1 MNTVL
6 GVQMPAYKPY
16 LLTILACPRCGDGC
30 LKKENAENA
39 AVLLHC
45 QACGEKYPV
54 VDGIPQLLKDPSQFT
69 HLEAMDYD
77 DHHNIDDVRR
87 EKVVH
92 DWKQVF
98 DQSRPVYG
106 DVLEIGSGTGQLTW
120 GLAHRFPFMSVSACD
135 ISTKFLQKAEGVVG
149 DGGAPV
155 RYYACDANFLPF
167 RNGSFDLVVGH
178 SVLHHFIDYK
188 KIIHHLGQLLRQGG
202 QAIFYEPV
210 LQGKIII
217 AFIGDLMRR
226 IERRTEWGVLSEKDD
241 KRINHMT
248 RHIMKSKW
256 IGDNR
261 ERLEKIE
268 DKYIFDIH
276 EMRQLAREAGF
287 SSMEHCNVEMTEKG
301 YRHYVNQH
309 LLMEGLAPDTIQQF
323 AFIANA
329 YMSTIG
335 EMTPNDIVTP
345 MGYFIF
351 KK

>member
-1 MNTVL
+1 MAIRKSYQLTVL
-6 GVQMPAYKPY
+6 V
-16 LLTILACPRCGDGC
+16 CPRCEGGC
-30 LKKENAENA
+30 LK
-39 AVLLHC
+39 AVGNESHDVDEVLCC
-45 QACGEKYPV
+45 QTCRETYSV
-54 VDGIPQLLKDPSQFT
+54 VDGIPQLLKDPSLFT
-69 HLEAMDYD
+69 HLEAIDYD

-87 EKVVH
+87 EKVAR

-98 DQSRPVYG
+98 DQSKPVYG

-135 ISTKFLQKAEGVVG
+135 ISTKFLQKAANVVG
-149 DGGAPV
+149 EGGAPV

-167 RNGSFDLVVGH
+167 RDGSFDMVVGH
-178 SVLHHFIDYK
+178 SVLHHFIDYQ
-188 KIIHHLGQLLRQGG
+188 KIIHRLSTLLRPGG

-210 LQGKIII
+210 LQGKMII

-226 IERRTEWGVLSEKDD
+226 IERRTEWGVLSEADD

-248 RHIMKSKW
+248 RHIMKAKW
-256 IGDNR
+256 IGTNR

-276 EMRQLAREAGF
+276 DMRQLAKDAGF
-287 SSMEHCNVEMTEKG
+287 SAMEYCNVEMTEKG

-335 EMTPNDIVTP
+335 EMTPRDIVTP

-351 KK
+351 RK

>member
-1 MNTVL
+1 
-6 GVQMPAYKPY
+6 MPAYKPY

-149 DGGAPV
+149 DGCAPV

-188 KIIHHLGQLLRQGG
+188 KIIHHLARLLRPGG

-210 LQGKIII
+210 LQGKMII

-226 IERRTEWGVLSEKDD
+226 IERRTEWGVLSERDD
-241 KRINHMT
+241 ERINHMT

>member
-1 MNTVL
+1 
-6 GVQMPAYKPY
+6 MPVYKPY

-30 LKKENAENA
+30 LKKAKAENP
-39 AVLLHC
+39 AVVLHC
-45 QACGEKYPV
+45 QACGETYPV
-54 VDGIPQLLKDPSQFT
+54 IDGIPQLLKDPSLFT
-69 HLEAMDYD
+69 HLEAIDYD

-87 EKVVH
+87 EKVAR

-98 DQSRPVYG
+98 DQSKPVFG

-120 GLAHRFPFMSVSACD
+120 GLAHHFPFMSVSACD
-135 ISTKFLQKAEGVVG
+135 ISTKFLQKAAGVVG
-149 DGGAPV
+149 EGGAPV

-188 KIIHHLGQLLRQGG
+188 KIIHHLEKLLRPGG

-210 LQGKIII
+210 LQGKMII

-241 KRINHMT
+241 ARINHMT

-276 EMRQLAREAGF
+276 DMRQLASEAGF

>member
-1 MNTVL
+1 MATQKL
-6 GVQMPAYKPY
+6 YRLT
-16 LLTILACPRCGDGC
+16 LLICPRCELGS
-30 LKKENAENA
+30 LKSVEKKEDGVASTYLCCQSCAAE
-39 AVLLHC
+39 
-45 QACGEKYPV
+45 YPV
-54 VDGIPQLLKDPSQFT
+54 AEGIPQLLKDPSLFT
-69 HLEAMDYD
+69 HLEAIDYD
-77 DHHNIDDVRR
+77 DHHNIDDERR
-87 EKVVH
+87 EKVAR

-98 DQSRPVYG
+98 DRHQSVKG

-120 GLAHRFPFMSVSACD
+120 GLSHCFPFMSVSACD
-135 ISTKFLQKAEGVVG
+135 ISTKFLQKAAGVVG
-149 DGGAPV
+149 TDGVPV
-155 RYYACDANFLPF
+155 RYYACDANYLPF
-167 RNGSFDLVVGH
+167 RDNSFDLVVGH
-178 SVLHHFIDYK
+178 SVLHHFIDYQ
-188 KIIHHLGQLLRQGG
+188 KIIQKLSRLLRPGG

-241 KRINHMT
+241 QRINRMT
-248 RHIMKSKW
+248 RHIMKGKW

-261 ERLEKIE
+261 ERLEKME
-268 DKYIFDIH
+268 DKYVFDIH
-276 EMRQLAREAGF
+276 EMRKVGLDSGF
-287 SSMEHCNVEMTEKG
+287 TAMEYNNVEMTEKG

-351 KK
+351 KKK

>member
-1 MNTVL
+1 MSSH
-6 GVQMPAYKPY
+6 KSY
-16 LLTILACPRCGDGC
+16 LLTILACPRCETGSVKRVSRDGLTILC
-30 LKKENAENA
+30 
-39 AVLLHC
+39 C
-45 QACGEKYPV
+45 QSCGEEYLV
-54 VDGIPQLLKDPSQFT
+54 TEDGVPQLLKDPSLFT
-69 HLEAMDYD
+69 HLEAIDYD
-77 DHHNIDDVRR
+77 DHHNIDDERR
-87 EKVVH
+87 EKVAH

-98 DQSRPVYG
+98 DRHQSVKG

-120 GLAHRFPFMSVSACD
+120 GLSHRFPFMSVSACD
-135 ISTKFLQKAEGVVG
+135 ISTKFLQKAAGVVG
-149 DGGAPV
+149 TDGVPV

-167 RNGSFDLVVGH
+167 RDNSFDLVVGH
-178 SVLHHFIDYK
+178 SVLHHFIDYQ
-188 KIIHHLGQLLRQGG
+188 KIIQKLSKLLRPGG

-217 AFIGDLMRR
+217 AFVGDLMRR

-241 KRINHMT
+241 QRINRMT
-248 RHIMKSKW
+248 RHIMKGKW

-261 ERLEKIE
+261 ERLEKME
-268 DKYIFDIH
+268 DKYVFDIH
-276 EMRQLAREAGF
+276 EMRKVGIEAGF
-287 SSMEHCNVEMTEKG
+287 EIMDYNNVEMTEKG

-335 EMTPNDIVTP
+335 EMTPNDMVTP

-351 KK
+351 KKK